1 MADTGTQQGAPAA
14 AQQQSAPAPVDVGQL
29 ANSLLD
35 ALDNRN
41 RRTENGVVRSY
52 AQQYGMTEA
61 EVSEILAKA
70 RNERNSKP
78 TEAQQAQI
86 DAALGK
92 ANERLVA
99 AEVKAVGATLGL
111 LDTDVALALIDRK
124 KITVKDD
131 GSVEGVKDAL
141 EALKA
146 SKSYLFGA
154 KSEPAKKTGMRQTQG
169 GGATGE
175 RSTESANDALRSL
188 FGRKE

>member
-111 LDTDVALALIDRK
+111 LDADVALTLIDRK
-124 KITVKDD
+124 KISFLCVI
-131 GSVEGVKDAL
+131 A
-141 EALKA
+141 A
-146 SKSYLFGA
+146 
-154 KSEPAKKTGMRQTQG
+154 
-169 GGATGE
+169 
-175 RSTESANDALRSL
+175 
-188 FGRKE
+188 

>member
-1 MADTGTQQGAPAA
+1 MADTGTQTGAPAA
-14 AQQQSAPAPVDVGQL
+14 TQQQSAPAPVDVGQL

-141 EALKA
+141 ESLKA

-154 KSEPAKKTGMRQTQG
+154 KTETPKKTGMRQTQG
-169 GGATGE
+169 STTGGKTTD
-175 RSTESANDALRSL
+175 SVNDALRSL

>member
-78 TEAQQAQI
+78 TEAQQAKI

>member
-1 MADTGTQQGAPAA
+1 
-14 AQQQSAPAPVDVGQL
+14 
-29 ANSLLD
+29 
-35 ALDNRN
+35 
-41 RRTENGVVRSY
+41 
-52 AQQYGMTEA
+52 MTEA

>member
-169 GGATGE
+169 VGATGE